1 MLGGMFAGAAT
12 SSVMDTIKYNK
23 ACDESDKIVGGL
35 NKMKT
40 FYSELNAQ
48 EDKII
53 DEYKIFL
60 NEIVTKHDINKKIL
74 EDNLKKLENDYLITQ
89 SILSTSIAII
99 CVLFV
104 IKYFF
109 GN

>member
-1 MLGGMFAGAAT
+1 MIGGMLAGAVT

-23 ACDESDKIVGGL
+23 ACDESDKIVSGL
-35 NKMKT
+35 NRMKT

-48 EDKII
+48 EDYII
-53 DEYKIFL
+53 NEYKKIL
-60 NEIVTKHDINKKIL
+60 NRIVTEHDTNKKIL
-74 EDNLKKLENDYLITQ
+74 EENLKIQENDYKMTQ
-89 SILSTSIAII
+89 SILATSIAII

-104 IKYFF
+104 IKNFF

>member
-23 ACDESDKIVGGL
+23 ACDESDKIVSGL
-35 NKMKT
+35 NRMKT

-48 EDKII
+48 EDYIISEYEKILKRI
-53 DEYKIFL
+53 ITE
-60 NEIVTKHDINKKIL
+60 HDTNKKIL
-74 EDNLKKLENDYLITQ
+74 EQFLVEQENDYKITQ
-89 SILSTSIAII
+89 IVLSISISII

-104 IKYFF
+104 IKNFF